1 MKTLLVGII
10 AILPLAAQEIKLP
23 ASIDKLAERAS
34 NVVDVNM
41 DGQMLQLA
49 SKFLS
54 DKDPDEAAIKRLV
67 GGIKSITVKSF
78 EFDGRHDYDQKDA
91 DDLRSVF
98 TGPGWS
104 RIVSVKSKRDGGNA
118 DVYLR
123 SDGDKLTGVGIVVAD
138 PRELTFVSVNGP
150 IKPEDV
156 ADLPGHFGI
165 PRIELGRAAVQIGGS
180 GKDKDKD
187 KNKDKDKDKEKD
199 KGDREEDIP

>member
-1 MKTLLVGII
+1 MKTFLVGII

-41 DGQMLQLA
+41 DGAMLQLA
-49 SKFLS
+49 AKFLS
-54 DKDPDEAAIKRLV
+54 DKDPDEAAIKRIV
-67 GGIKSITVKSF
+67 SGMKSITVKSF
-78 EFDGRHDYDQKDA
+78 EFDGRRDYDEKDA
-91 DDLRSVF
+91 DDLRAIF
-98 TGPGWS
+98 KGPGWS
-104 RIVSVKSKRDGGNA
+104 RIVSVKSKHDGGNA

-150 IKPEDV
+150 IRPEDV
-156 ADLPGHFGI
+156 DDLPGHFGI
-165 PRIELGRAAVQIGGS
+165 PRLDLAGAALHVSGS
-180 GKDKDKD
+180 GKEKDKDKVKDKDKD
-187 KNKDKDKDKEKD
+187 KD